1 MNDHELRG
9 RSWKLALGL
18 LLTAAAAGVMVLDNL
33 IGVSMFISPI
43 LAALLLVPVLHQCGS
58 WPAVGSWAVCSAL
71 SVWLVE
77 NPITSGLFFAF
88 GYYPIL
94 RPLLQRLPSRYQR
107 FSVKFGYFNVFFSCP
122 VCRHDV
128 RPGPGADESDF
139 GRRQQCFSVYRV
151 CSGQYFISAI
161 RFCRVA
167 DEQAVYQAAA
177 EEVWSAKKANWKGG
191 PNRRVHQEK
200 KNIEHAAAV
209 SWTAAAFDWDQRQA
223 LLAWAIS
230 FWKMGRL
237 LIMVSKLTQ

>member
-107 FSVKFGYFNVFFSCP
+107 FSVKFGYFNVFFSALFAVMMFGLDP
-122 VCRHDV
+122 ALTNQILA
-128 RPGPGADESDF
+128 GANSVSLFTVFALANILFLLYDF
-139 GRRQQCFSVYRV
+139 AVSQMNKLCTKLPQKK
-151 CSGQYFISAI
+151 SGQ
-161 RFCRVA
+161 R
-167 DEQAVYQAAA
+167 
-177 EEVWSAKKANWKGG
+177 KKPTGKAGRTG
-191 PNRRVHQEK
+191 ASTK
-200 KNIEHAAAV
+200 KKR
-209 SWTAAAFDWDQRQA
+209 T
-223 LLAWAIS
+223 
-230 FWKMGRL
+230 
-237 LIMVSKLTQ
+237 